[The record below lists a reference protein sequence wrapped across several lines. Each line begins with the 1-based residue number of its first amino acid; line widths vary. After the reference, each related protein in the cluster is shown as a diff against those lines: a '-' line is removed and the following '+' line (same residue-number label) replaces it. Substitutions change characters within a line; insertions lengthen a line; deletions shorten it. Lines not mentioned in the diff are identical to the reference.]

1 MAPLPDLSTEEGRAE
16 YRKELRRV
24 GLPYRLG
31 GLALIVLAAFVVVSA
46 SRGWL
51 GLPEGSVV
59 IGYGMLALGWALV
72 IAAVFMRT
80 RHHKRRLA
88 EGL

>member
-1 MAPLPDLSTEEGRAE
+1 MSLPDLDDEDGRAA

-24 GLPYRLG
+24 ALPARLG
-31 GLALIVLAAFVVVSA
+31 GVGLIVL
-46 SRGWL
+46 G
-51 GLPEGSVV
+51 G
-59 IGYGMLALGWALV
+59 ILALMARTSFLGIDNRVMPAAYACLGIGWMMYL
-72 IAAVFMRT
+72 AAVFIRT